1 MLAFGVSNTMNRK
14 ILVVEDEP
22 TILENILETLE
33 LEGFDVRGA
42 HNGAVGV
49 NTASEYVPN
58 LVICDIMMPELDG
71 YDVLSRIRSNPDLAS
86 TPFIFLTAKAE
97 RQDMRKGMELGAD
110 DYLIKPFTT
119 SELLA
124 AVEARFERQS
134 DITEPLAAQID
145 TLRDNITRALPH
157 ELRTP
162 LTGILGY
169 TELLM
174 MGTEGMPDAE
184 IQSMIRQIHDS
195 SERLHHLIEKYLMFA
210 QVNLAIND
218 QPRIERW
225 RSTHRC
231 QAAAEIK
238 NAATAKAKEAN
249 RAEDL
254 VLEVQEM
261 SARILGDNLKAIT
274 EELVQ
279 NAFKFSKAGT
289 KVEVK
294 LTKADNMAQLTITD
308 HGRGMSE
315 TEIQNI
321 GAYMQFQ
328 RAFYEQQGLGLGM
341 TIAHHLTQIYNGT
354 VRIDSVPNSHT
365 TVTVKLPLVT

>member
-1 MLAFGVSNTMNRK
+1 MNRK

-33 LEGFDVRGA
+33 LEGFEVRGA
-42 HNGAVGV
+42 PNGMVGV
-49 NTASEYVPN
+49 QEATEYAPN

-71 YDVLSRIRSNPDLAS
+71 YDVLTRIRSNPSLAG

-145 TLRDNITRALPH
+145 TLRDNITRSLPH

-174 MGTEGMPDAE
+174 MGTEDMPDTE
-184 IQSMIRQIHDS
+184 IQSMVHQIHDS
-195 SERLHHLIEKYLMFA
+195 SLRLHRLIEKYLMFA
-210 QVNLAIND
+210 QVQLALND
-218 QPRIERW
+218 HARVERW
-225 RSTHRC
+225 RNTHQC
-231 QAAAEIK
+231 QAANEVK
-238 NAATAKAKEAN
+238 NAANNKAAEAN
-249 RAEDL
+249 RSQDL
-254 VLEVQEM
+254 VLDIQPVTV
-261 SARILGDNLKAIT
+261 RVLGENMKAIA
-274 EELVQ
+274 EELIQ
-279 NAFKFSKAGT
+279 NAFKFSNPNT
-289 KVEVK
+289 KVEVS
-294 LTKADNMAQLTITD
+294 LRPNGNMAELTVID

-315 TEIQNI
+315 SEIENM

-328 RAFYEQQGLGLGM
+328 RAFYEQQGLGLGISI
-341 TIAHHLTQIYNGT
+341 TKNLVAIYNGT
-354 VRIDSVPNSHT
+354 FHVDSVPEAYT
-365 TVTVKLPLVT
+365 AITIKLPLVSS